1 MQFKQSE
8 TLYTIKI
15 FFICI
20 QKSENIKK
28 IIFPLLL
35 HILLILFIF
44 ILVKFS
50 SVQWTVFQS
59 LFILFKYYLSQGL
72 IYVHLPRLPI
82 FSFSGKM
89 ALCFMFSPMRKCT

>member
-1 MQFKQSE
+1 M
-8 TLYTIKI
+8 
-15 FFICI
+15 
-20 QKSENIKK
+20 K

-72 IYVHLPRLPI
+72 ILLLP
-82 FSFSGKM
+82 
-89 ALCFMFSPMRKCT
+89 